1 MAQAPS
7 NEGPSAIRGVS
18 ALRRWSWAPGSA
30 ALSEASDEV
39 ALEEALELRLNGRS
53 ISVTLR
59 TPGDD
64 PDLALG
70 FLWGEGIV
78 VSPAEVIRVD
88 QAADNAV
95 DVQVAAS
102 VLERGGWQR
111 NFFATSSCGVCGKES
126 LSMVRAPGGRVPEA
140 PPLPA
145 ALFAS
150 LGSRVRG
157 LQPGFQRT
165 GGLHAAAWVE
175 PGGSVRL
182 VREDVGRHNA
192 VDKVVGHA
200 FRQGRLPLAG
210 QLLFV
215 SGRAGFELVQKAVA
229 AGFSALAA
237 VGAPSSMAVAL
248 AEERGLGLAGFVRD
262 EGMNLYAHPE
272 RFGLGR

>member
-1 MAQAPS
+1 MTQAPS
-7 NEGPSAIRGVS
+7 NEDQHGNRSVFP
-18 ALRRWSWAPGSA
+18 LRRWTFDRGK
-30 ALSEASDEV
+30 LLEQSDEV
-39 ALEEALELRLNGRS
+39 ALEEALELRLNGRP

-70 FLWGEGIV
+70 FLWGEGIIEKAGEV
-78 VSPAEVIRVD
+78 ISIDQPAE
-88 QAADNAV
+88 NAV
-95 DVQVAAS
+95 DVRVAAA

-111 NFFATSSCGVCGKES
+111 NFFATSSCGVCGKAS

-140 PPLPA
+140 APLPRE
-145 ALFAS
+145 LFVDLA
-150 LGSRVRG
+150 SRVREH
-157 LQPGFQRT
+157 QPAFQRT
-165 GGLHAAAWVE
+165 GGLHAAAWVD
-175 PGGSVRL
+175 PGGTLQL
-182 VREDVGRHNA
+182 VREDIGRHNA

-237 VGAPSSMAVAL
+237 VGAPSSLAVSL
-248 AEERGLGLAGFVRD
+248 AEERGLGLAGFLRD

-272 RFGLGR
+272 RFGSGT